1 MAGRQKAFREAIV
14 ITEAKGVFMLD
25 QIKVLTHSCIRIR
38 CSAGILYLDPI
49 EIAGEPHDAD
59 FILVTHN
66 HGDHFSPKDIEKI
79 AKPESILI
87 VPEKMAAQ
95 ARELQAFVAGIE
107 TVEPGKKYQVK
118 ELEFETVA
126 AYNNLKPFHPKR
138 SGWVGYLLNAD
149 GTRIYV
155 AGDTDM
161 TKENR
166 EVKCD
171 IAMIPIGGT
180 YTMDAEKAAEL
191 VNCIAPKI
199 AIPTHYGTIVGKYSD
214 AEKFTANVK
223 PPVQVE
229 LKLAQQ

>member
-1 MAGRQKAFREAIV
+1 M
-14 ITEAKGVFMLD
+14 TD
-25 QIKVLTHSCIRIR
+25 QIRVFTQSSIQIKS
-38 CSAGILYLDPI
+38 SAGIIYLDPL
-49 EIAGEPHDAD
+49 EIPGEPHDAD

-79 AKPESILI
+79 AKKESILI

-95 ARELQAFVAGIE
+95 AGELLSLVAGIE
-107 TVEPGKKYQVK
+107 TVEPGKQYKLG

-138 SGWVGYLLNAD
+138 SGWVGYLLSVD

-161 TKENR
+161 TKENKA
-166 EVKCD
+166 VKCD
-171 IAMIPIGGT
+171 IAMVPIGGT

-191 VNCIAPKI
+191 VNCIAPEI

-214 AEKFTANVK
+214 AETFTARVK
-223 PPVQVE
+223 PPVRVE
-229 LKLAQQ
+229 LKLGQ